1 MHDVTSHD
9 GEAPSVNNG
18 TLKTIGIVAVIVAV
32 LLVAWG
38 IFSRH
43 RSDSELKD
51 WTQAQAVATVTAV
64 QPKPMDTGNAL
75 VLPGNVQAFNSAPL
89 YARTNGYVSKWFVDI
104 GSPVKAG
111 QVMAVIDTP
120 DVDQQLVAARADL
133 QTARANEALA
143 STTATRWT
151 TLLQKDA
158 VSKQESDEKTG
169 DYAAKHAVTNAAAA
183 NVGRLVALEGFSR
196 IVAPFGGVVTS
207 RSTQIGQLVSSGAGT
222 AQPLFTVSDVSR
234 MRIYVRVPQAYSAEL
249 HPGLHA
255 QLSLPEYP
263 GRAFDAVMT
272 RTADA
277 VDQQSGTVLVEL
289 QAANGD
295 GALKPGAYAQV
306 RFPISGTSGSVV
318 VPASAVLYRSDGTL
332 VATVGPNNKAVLH
345 PIKIGRDMGDTLEV
359 TSGIQ
364 KTDRVID
371 SPPDSLVTGD
381 PVKVAQPKQQ
391 QANASQGGA
400 DAKQ

>member
-1 MHDVTSHD
+1 MHDVTTHD
-9 GEAPSVNNG
+9 GEAPSVDNG
-18 TLKTIGIVAVIVAV
+18 TLKKIGIIALIVAV
-32 LLVAWG
+32 LAVAWG

-43 RSDSELKD
+43 RSENALKD
-51 WTQAQAVATVTAV
+51 WTQDQSVSTVSVALPTA
-64 QPKPMDTGNAL
+64 MDAGNAL

-120 DVDQQLVAARADL
+120 DVDQQLAAARADL
-133 QTARANEALA
+133 QTAKANEALA
-143 STTATRWT
+143 STTSARWA

-158 VSKQESDEKTG
+158 VSKQEADEKSG
-169 DYAAKHAVTNAAAA
+169 DFAAKRAVTNAAAA
-183 NVGRLVALEGFSR
+183 NVSRLQALQGFSR

-207 RSTQIGQLVSSGAGT
+207 RSTQIGQLVTAGASN
-222 AQPLFTVSDVSR
+222 AQPLFTVSDVSK

-255 QLSLPEYP
+255 TLTLPEYP
-263 GRAFDAVMT
+263 GRTFDAVMT

-289 QAANGD
+289 QATNGD

-306 RFPISGTSGSVV
+306 RFPITGTSGSVV
-318 VPASAVLYRSDGTL
+318 VPASAILYRSDGTL
-332 VATVGPNNKAVLH
+332 VATVGPNNKAVVH
-345 PIKIGRDMGDTLEV
+345 QIKIGRDMGDTLEV
-359 TSGIQ
+359 TSGLT
-364 KTDRVID
+364 KTDRIIV
-371 SPPDSLVTGD
+371 SPPDSIETGD
-381 PVKVAQPKQQ
+381 PVKVMQPQ
-391 QANASQGGA
+391 QGGA

>member
-1 MHDVTSHD
+1 MHDVTTQD
-9 GEAPSVNNG
+9 GDTPSVENS
-18 TLKTIGIVAVIVAV
+18 TLKKIGIVAVIVAV
-32 LLVAWG
+32 LVVAWG

-43 RSDSELKD
+43 HSDGELKN
-51 WTQAQAVATVTAV
+51 WTQEQAAPSVAVI

-75 VLPGNVQAFNSAPL
+75 VLPGNVQALNSAPL

-104 GSPVKAG
+104 GSPVKTG

-133 QTARANEALA
+133 QTAKANEALA

-169 DYAAKHAVTNAAAA
+169 DFAAKHAVTNAAAA
-183 NVGRLVALEGFSR
+183 NVSRLVALQGFSR
-196 IVAPFGGVVTS
+196 IIAPFGGVVTS

-249 HPGLHA
+249 KPGLHA

-289 QAANGD
+289 QAANED

-306 RFPISGTSGSVV
+306 RFPITGTSGSVV
-318 VPASAVLYRSDGTL
+318 VPASAILYRSDGTL
-332 VATVGPNNKAVLH
+332 VATVGPDNKAVLH
-345 PIKIGRDMGDTLEV
+345 QIKIGRDMGDTLEV
-359 TSGIQ
+359 TAGLQ
-364 KTDRVID
+364 KTDRLID
-371 SPPDSLVTGD
+371 SPPDSLTNGD
-381 PVKVAQPKQQ
+381 PVKIAQPKQQ
-391 QANASQGGA
+391 QQGGA